1 MMIFVKRILVK
12 TTIHT
17 FTSLNGANRWTQERW
32 EESKPPEEK
41 TSKKLLVSSYLSV
54 YYMVVFFWWG
64 AIEINYKIKIYDPDD
79 TGHKEFAKMIIWPVV
94 CFSWLAI
101 DCMYIYLNGLWFS
114 LVHSYSHIH
123 TNLKWNEMCAQRQQT
138 SKEIVPMHQIDVFI
152 PCRLLAQVH
161 TKHQMGLC
169 TSSSEKDRGIT
180 SHECDR
186 LYKKK
191 MFNTVKTVFV
201 AC

>member
-123 TNLKWNEMCAQRQQT
+123 TNLKWNVRSTSANIQRDCANAPNRCFY
-138 SKEIVPMHQIDVFI
+138 SMQII
-152 PCRLLAQVH
+152 GSSAHKTPNGLVH
-161 TKHQMGLC
+161 EFKW
-169 TSSSEKDRGIT
+169 ER
-180 SHECDR
+180 
-186 LYKKK
+186 
-191 MFNTVKTVFV
+191 
-201 AC
+201 